1 MNWLAYN
8 RGHTIC
14 SFPGASGWKVPY
26 FMYPDGQTARG
37 RLDPL
42 DPDKFQYTMT
52 AKELKVGV
60 TAVAVRDGV

>member
-8 RGHTIC
+8 RGHDLQL
-14 SFPGASGWKVPY
+14 PGAAGFKVPY

-42 DPDKFQYTMT
+42 DPDKFQYTMV
-52 AKELKVGV
+52 AKELK
-60 TAVAVRDGV
+60 A